1 MPDYCGV
8 LNFNGMNFFSSEQ
21 WKRIR
26 AFASHTM
33 IYFAVKW
40 TFYTQTRAVLMGFWW
55 LLAQELWIFMAFLL
69 CLVNFEANLNKSNF
83 FDVVFRLVCLFWAQV
98 WMILYN
104 FKEMFNF
111 LDDICSFRRA
121 FWRNQWFHD
130 NILVF
135 LGKFL
140 ILFRKLMIFWIFF
153 NFLRIFFNFFLDFFS
168 IFCEFFGKYLSS
180 IRGKNESIVNCL
192 EEYPIV

>member
-69 CLVNFEANLNKSNF
+69 CLVNFEANLNKSNI
-83 FDVVFRLVCLFWAQV
+83 FDVVFRLVCLFWAQF

-104 FKEMFNF
+104 FKKIFNF
-111 LDDICSFRRA
+111 LDDICLNLACFSA
-121 FWRNQWFHD
+121 ESVISWEYSC
-130 NILVF
+130 F
-135 LGKFL
+135 LEK
-140 ILFRKLMIFWIFF
+140 I
-153 NFLRIFFNFFLDFFS
+153 LDF
-168 IFCEFFGKYLSS
+168 I
-180 IRGKNESIVNCL
+180 
-192 EEYPIV
+192 